1 MFDELLILR
10 RAPPASEP
18 NVVHAANL
26 HDEDDGAAAADASSA
41 HVRHMVFPQSA
52 ALSRSAETYSFVR
65 TLASGERQYG
75 HCSVR
80 PVGGGVRWHASSQ
93 AGALACARL
102 SASLRGGAHC
112 ACGDAAQAQEAVCLL
127 SKHPWFERLAPLLRQ
142 LTLQRQCVGTRLGD
156 FEALV
161 ALVRC
166 AQCALHEADPCTEL
180 TARSPPPSPPPPLG
194 RSACGR
200 RCCTR
205 VPTRRL
211 TTEGKT
217 AGGRG
222 SLG

>member
-52 ALSRSAETYSFVR
+52 AFSSRSAETYSFVR

-80 PVGGGVRWHASSQ
+80 PVGGGVRRHASSQ

-180 TARSPPPSPPPPLG
+180 TARSPPPSPPSPW
-194 RSACGR
+194 
-200 RCCTR
+200 T
-205 VPTRRL
+205 
-211 TTEGKT
+211 
-217 AGGRG
+217 
-222 SLG
+222 